1 MSKTNPEV
9 ATKSDMVAAYKQVA
23 VQIDAFKEA
32 FGRTPDWSDEC
43 INELATKVYVSTQ
56 KQKATGSFGYNKAA

>member
-1 MSKTNPEV
+1 MSKTKPEV
-9 ATKSDMVAAYKQVA
+9 ASKADMVAAYKQVA

-43 INELATKVYVSTQ
+43 INELATKVYVSNQ
-56 KQKATGSFGYNKAA
+56 KQKSTTPFGYNKTV

>member
-1 MSKTNPEV
+1 MSKTKPEV
-9 ATKSDMVAAYKQVA
+9 ASKADMVAAYKQVA

-56 KQKATGSFGYNKAA
+56 KQKTTIPFGYNKTV

>member
-1 MSKTNPEV
+1 MSKTKPEV
-9 ATKSDMVAAYKQVA
+9 ASKADMVAAYKQVT

>member
-1 MSKTNPEV
+1 MSKTKPEV
-9 ATKSDMVAAYKQVA
+9 ASKADMVAAYKQVA

-56 KQKATGSFGYNKAA
+56 KQTTTGSFGYNTAA

>member
-1 MSKTNPEV
+1 MSKTKPEV
-9 ATKSDMVAAYKQVA
+9 ASKADMVAAYKQVA

-56 KQKATGSFGYNKAA
+56 KQNTTGSFGYNKAA

>member
-1 MSKTNPEV
+1 MSKTKPEV
-9 ATKSDMVAAYKQVA
+9 ASKADMVAAYKQVA

-43 INELATKVYVSTQ
+43 INELATKVYISTQ
-56 KQKATGSFGYNKAA
+56 KQKTTIPFGYNKTV

>member
-1 MSKTNPEV
+1 MSKTKPEV
-9 ATKSDMVAAYKQVA
+9 ASKADMVAAYKQVA

>member
-1 MSKTNPEV
+1 MSKTKPEV
-9 ATKSDMVAAYKQVA
+9 ASKADMVAAYKQVA

-56 KQKATGSFGYNKAA
+56 KQKTTSSFGYNKAA

>member
-1 MSKTNPEV
+1 MSKTKPEV
-9 ATKSDMVAAYKQVA
+9 ASKADMVAAYKQVA

-56 KQKATGSFGYNKAA
+56 KQKSTTPFGYNKTV

>member
-9 ATKSDMVAAYKQVA
+9 ASKSDMVAAYKQVA

-43 INELATKVYVSTQ
+43 INELATKVYVDS
-56 KQKATGSFGYNKAA
+56 KQKTTAFRYNKAA

>member
-1 MSKTNPEV
+1 MSKTKPEV
-9 ATKSDMVAAYKQVA
+9 ASKADMVAAYKQVA

-32 FGRTPDWSDEC
+32 FGRTPDWSDEY

-56 KQKATGSFGYNKAA
+56 KQKTTGSFGYNKAA